1 MRKQCYQAAL
11 GNCYGLKLP
20 AECSLRFKK
29 KNYRAIYYN
38 FRRTFVPCANVLSV
52 VVLCCC
58 DCCTYG
64 SVVNDA

>member
-29 KNYRAIYYN
+29 KITVPFIIIFDALS
-38 FRRTFVPCANVLSV
+38 FHVPTCCLWSCCVAATAARTDRL
-52 VVLCCC
+52 
-58 DCCTYG
+58 
-64 SVVNDA
+64 